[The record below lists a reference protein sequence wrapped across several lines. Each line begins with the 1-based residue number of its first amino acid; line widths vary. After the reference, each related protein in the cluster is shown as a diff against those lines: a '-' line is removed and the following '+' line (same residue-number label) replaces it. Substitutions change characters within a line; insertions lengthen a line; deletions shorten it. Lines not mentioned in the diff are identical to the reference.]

1 MRFFVSR
8 SVSQRNSFLRRL
20 CKTLKLKYAVE
31 IDNASFIW
39 DGGPV
44 LDGFKED
51 QRTKK
56 SHSYFDPKPVSVSEQ
71 KQVKEEERFKLMHI
85 DIRVPR
91 GQLVAIVGAVE
102 SGKTSLL
109 QGLIGDVKRI
119 EGSVRVG
126 GSVAYCAQSA

>member
-1 MRFFVSR
+1 MQDR
-8 SVSQRNSFLRRL
+8 
-20 CKTLKLKYAVE
+20 KLKYAVE

-44 LDGFKED
+44 LDGVKED
-51 QRTKK
+51 QRAKK
-56 SHSYFDPKPVSVSEQ
+56 NHSYFDPKPESVSEQ
-71 KQVKEEERFKLMHI
+71 KQVKEEALFKLMHI

-91 GQLVAIVGAVE
+91 EQLVALVGAVG

-109 QGLIGDVKRI
+109 QGLIGDMRRI